1 MAASF
6 FFYDLETSG
15 INARDARIMQFAGQ
29 RTDLDLQP
37 IGEPVNVLI
46 KLTPDVL
53 PEPDAILI
61 TGITPQQT
69 LTDGI
74 TEAEFLKLFTNEV
87 ATPDTIFVGY
97 NTVRFD
103 DEFMRFL
110 HYRNFYDPYQWQ
122 WQEGRSRWDLLD
134 VVRMTRALRPEGI
147 EWPFAPDGKPTVRL
161 EFMTKVNKLMHDNA
175 HDALAD
181 VQATIALAQLIRSK
195 QPKLFDYLLGM
206 RDKKAISELVLG
218 GKPFVYTSG
227 KYANEFEKTTVVA
240 TLAQHPKK
248 GGALVY
254 DLRHD
259 PTEFL
264 TMSPEELAQRWQ
276 WTRDENA
283 PKRLSVKTLQFNRCP
298 AVAPL
303 GVLQE
308 ADAMKRL
315 QIDMSVI
322 EKHRDLLAGAKQF
335 QTNLLK
341 ALQILDTQ
349 QQVEWTAKPQAVDAQ
364 LYDGFYDDHDC
375 KLLPV
380 VRAAEPAELN
390 QLVDDLHDVRLQALL
405 PLYKA
410 RNYPKNLSDD
420 ERQTWD
426 QFCHDRLQAGGE
438 QSRLAKFA
446 KRLLELGQQSSLS
459 KDQAY
464 LLQELQL
471 YAESIVQFDQT
482 A

>member
-15 INARDARIMQFAGQ
+15 ISPRDSRIMQFAGQ
-29 RTDLDLQP
+29 RTDMDLQP

-69 LTDGI
+69 LAEGM
-74 TEAEFLKLFTNEV
+74 TEAEFLKLFSDEV
-87 ATPDTIFVGY
+87 AAPDTIFVGY

-161 EFMTKVNKLMHDNA
+161 EYMTKVNKLAHDNA

-181 VQATIALAQLIRSK
+181 VQATIALARLIRGK
-195 QPKLFDYLLGM
+195 QPKLFDYLLSM
-206 RDKKAISELVLG
+206 RDKKQISELVLG
-218 GKPFVYTSG
+218 GNPFVYTSG
-227 KYANEFEKTTVVA
+227 KYANEFDKTTVVA
-240 TLAQHPKK
+240 TLARHPKK

-259 PTEFL
+259 PTEFIG
-264 TMSPEELAQRWQ
+264 MSPEELAKRWQ

-283 PKRLSVKTLQFNRCP
+283 PKRLPIKTMQFNRCP

-303 GVLQE
+303 GVLE
-308 ADAMKRL
+308 EGNAWERL
-315 QIDMSVI
+315 QLDRDTIQR
-322 EKHRDLLAGAKQF
+322 HRKLLVEAETF
-335 QTNLLK
+335 RSNLLK
-341 ALQILDTQ
+341 ALETLDKQ
-349 QQVEWTAKPQAVDAQ
+349 QQVEWTSKPQAVDAQ

-375 KLLPV
+375 QLLTV
-380 VRAAEPAELN
+380 VRAARPEELG
-390 QLVDDLHDVRLQALL
+390 QLTDDLHDSRLQALL

-410 RNYPKNLSDD
+410 RNYPKTLSPD
-420 ERQTWD
+420 ERQQWE
-426 QFCHDRLQAGGE
+426 QFCFDRLQSGGE
-438 QSRLAKFA
+438 QSRIAKFA
-446 KRLLELGQQSSLS
+446 QRLQELSQGTKLSQNQQYLLE
-459 KDQAY
+459 
-464 LLQELQL
+464 ELQL
-471 YAESIVQFDQT
+471 YAESVLIVQE
-482 A
+482 